1 MTTSTAELTLTER
14 DFQQQI
20 VELARIYG
28 WEDFHVRAGRTRD
41 SWRVP
46 GSGSMAAGWP
56 DLVLLHPDR
65 RLLLFVEVKRS
76 GGKTTPAQDRVLGLL
91 GMLDDIAAETYVWRP
106 EDWPFIE
113 RKLAS

>member
-1 MTTSTAELTLTER
+1 MTSTAPPLTEA
-14 DFQQQI
+14 DFQRQI

-56 DLVLLHPDR
+56 DLVLVKHGR
-65 RLLLFVEVKRS
+65 IIFMEVKRA
-76 GGKTTPAQDRVLGLL
+76 GGKATSDQQRVIGVLSAVAEAYIVQPKDWDFIQREL
-91 GMLDDIAAETYVWRP
+91 AA
-106 EDWPFIE
+106 
-113 RKLAS
+113 

>member
-1 MTTSTAELTLTER
+1 
-14 DFQQQI
+14 
-20 VELARIYG
+20 VELARICG

-56 DLVLLHPDR
+56 DLCLVKPHQR
-65 RLLLFVEVKRS
+65 RLLFIEVKRS
-76 GGKTTPAQDRVLGLL
+76 GGKLTHDQERVLDVLKSLVWHPGPNYPYPTIEVL
-91 GMLDDIAAETYVWRP
+91 VWRP

-113 RKLAS
+113 KELAA